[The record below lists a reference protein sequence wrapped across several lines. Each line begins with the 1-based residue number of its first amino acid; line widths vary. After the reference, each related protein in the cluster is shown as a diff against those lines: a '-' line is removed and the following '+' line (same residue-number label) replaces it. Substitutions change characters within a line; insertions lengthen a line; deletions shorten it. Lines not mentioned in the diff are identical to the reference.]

1 MTPARQ
7 HPLHTPQAD
16 PRSTVTDQTT
26 ATEAT
31 ELDKTRRYLRPV
43 RATTISGD
51 PDGVHLALYEWLP
64 MFEEWATG
72 PGICGESLMQGPLPE
87 GTAVTC
93 AACLEWRPK
102 YERMLAPGYRP
113 EDDDPDVLRRRA
125 EAAERQVLQAKALV
139 AKWRQVAA
147 ERDDAVVVVGVAA
160 DILLA
165 TLDGFNDLL
174 AETPQPGTAPV
185 PPEYVRLKGQL
196 ESDLSTMTACAAQE
210 PKEGV
215 EGGRIAQ
222 GGIAAGIRSSL
233 AWAIHCFEGSGAREA
248 FLKRLE
254 GGQ

>member
-1 MTPARQ
+1 MNE
-7 HPLHTPQAD
+7 
-16 PRSTVTDQTT
+16 QTT

-43 RATTISGD
+43 RATVISGD
-51 PDGVHLALYEWLP
+51 PNGVHLAKYEWLP

-72 PGICGESLMQGPLPE
+72 PGICGESMMQGPLPE

-93 AACLEWRPK
+93 AACLEWKPK

-113 EDDDPDVLRRRA
+113 EDDDPEVLRKRA
-125 EAAERQVLQAKALV
+125 ETAEREVAAARKFASDMRDFCSPHNVAHDYAEWLVEAMDQAKSGGNQLEAS
-139 AKWRQVAA
+139 R
-147 ERDDAVVVVGVAA
+147 G
-160 DILLA
+160 
-165 TLDGFNDLL
+165 
-174 AETPQPGTAPV
+174 PV
-185 PPEYVRLKGQL
+185 PVEYVRLKGQL
-196 ESDLSTMTACAAQE
+196 ESDLSKMTACAAQE
-210 PKEGV
+210 PKEGA